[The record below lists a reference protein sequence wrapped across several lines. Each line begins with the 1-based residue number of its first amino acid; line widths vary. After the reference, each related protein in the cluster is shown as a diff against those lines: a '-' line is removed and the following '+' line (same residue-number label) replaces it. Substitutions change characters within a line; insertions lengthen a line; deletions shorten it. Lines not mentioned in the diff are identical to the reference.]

1 MCGISVNTLHQKF
14 GQGCTEPSALRS
26 IGPQLPAS
34 SHLHV
39 ASRTELAEV
48 LLLTAYPKGRKEVT
62 AGENPQGSRTCSLR
76 KQTALIVITG
86 L

>member
-48 LLLTAYPKGRKEVT
+48 LLLTQPTQRAERKLQPGKIHKA
-62 AGENPQGSRTCSLR
+62 AGL
-76 KQTALIVITG
+76 AH
-86 L
+86 